1 MKITKLS
8 LILMGVSLL
17 LVSQQIL
24 AQSSQDKAA
33 VTSAVNGITTH
44 FFNKDMKKFTQ
55 LWSEDAVF
63 ITVGGM
69 KADGRNAIV
78 DMHSMA
84 EFIVDES
91 TQTILEQP
99 VITFPDRDLSIA
111 YSVWGG
117 LVFKMGGRKLP
128 VQSGYLTA
136 VLRKKSGAWKIVSA
150 TNALNFD
157 NRQPYKLETY
167 TPELWKRWGFTRPP
181 GLPLGK

>member
-1 MKITKLS
+1 MKITKFTRFSIGAL
-8 LILMGVSLL
+8 LL
-17 LVSQQIL
+17 LVSQQVL
-24 AQSSQDKAA
+24 AQSSGDKAA
-33 VTSAVNGITTH
+33 VTSVVNGITTH

-55 LWSEDAVF
+55 LWSDDAVF
-63 ITVGGM
+63 ITVGGI

-91 TQTILEQP
+91 TQTILEP
-99 VITFPDRDLSIA
+99 LVITFPNRDLAIA

-136 VLRKKSGAWKIVSA
+136 VLRKKAGVWKIVSA

-157 NRQPYKLETY
+157 NHQPYKLETY
-167 TPELWKRWGFTRPP
+167 TPDLWKRWGFTRPP